1 MIYIVGFLAQL
12 LFSARLLLQWIMSE
26 KAKKVVSPSIFW
38 KLSLLGAYLLFIYGW
53 LRDDFAIIL
62 GQLISYYIYIWNLNK
77 KESWQ
82 KLPALIRYI
91 LALTPVVAVLFMLK
105 DARGFVE
112 QFFLNENIPLWLLLF
127 GSMGQIIFTLRF
139 VYQWVYSMKKNESL
153 LPLGFWLI
161 SLTGSL
167 IIVAYALY
175 RRPCFD
181 FRTVNG
187 TGRILPEHLFASKG
201 KRIKRNGN
209 LCTYSVLP
217 EQMYLLRF
225 LLGGFG
231 AL

>member
-82 KLPALIRYI
+82 KMPALIRYI

-175 RRPCFD
+175 RRDP
-181 FRTVNG
+181 VLILG
-187 TGRILPEHLFASKG
+187 QSTGLVVYC
-201 KRIKRNGN
+201 RNI
-209 LCTYSVLP
+209 
-217 EQMYLLRF
+217 YLLRRE
-225 LLGGFG
+225 GG
-231 AL
+231 